1 MTLTNDT
8 GGQSLMGYNKKERA
22 AVTAPQTPENSRYG
36 FEKPTESSLLV
47 CGGKDILNQN

>member
-1 MTLTNDT
+1 MAKVHAVNT
-8 GGQSLMGYNKKERA
+8 GVKIPGIKKERA

>member
-8 GGQSLMGYNKKERA
+8 GGLSLMGYNKKERA

-36 FEKPTESSLLV
+36 LRNQPNLLSLFAV
-47 CGGKDILNQN
+47 AKIY